1 MKDSEILLVGVL
13 FFIVGN
19 PMTYEIVDKYI
30 PVTDSNGPTQLGVVF
45 HAVVLSIVLALLYRF
60 DIPKKIRLVK

>member
-1 MKDSEILLVGVL
+1 MEDSKILMMGVL

-19 PMTYEIVDKYI
+19 PMTYDLVDKYI

-45 HAVVLSIVLALLYRF
+45 HAIVFCILLSLLSKY
-60 DIPKKIRLVK
+60 KLTNKLL